1 MGFDEDDNPFTHHH
15 KNKYDINSKIMLS
28 AIISLSIV
36 VFLVTILHMY
46 IRCVIRRRQ
55 ARRRATFSPAW
66 SLVASTVSQVEPP
79 KNGLDPSIIAS
90 LPIFVYKQSDDHDMD
105 EAITNPIEC
114 AVCLS
119 ILENGEI
126 VRNLPNC
133 KHIFHVECIDKWFNC
148 HSTCPICRAEAK
160 PQILPEPREG
170 VVSRIPPSAPPLDGG
185 NLSIVVNV
193 GETSSSGKTTIGGC
207 GSSSRL
213 SSFRRILSRERSSRR
228 LQVEDPE
235 SNNGGCR
242 I

>member
-1 MGFDEDDNPFTHHH
+1 MGFDEDDNPFTHHR
-15 KNKYDINSKIMLS
+15 KIKYDINSKIMLS

-46 IRCVIRRRQ
+46 IRCVIRRRRQ
-55 ARRRATFSPAW
+55 AQGRAMFGT
-66 SLVASTVSQVEPP
+66 SLVTSIVSQVEPP

-90 LPIFVYKQSDDHDMD
+90 LPIFVYKQSDDHNMD

-114 AVCLS
+114 SVCLS
-119 ILENGEI
+119 ILEDGEI
-126 VRNLPNC
+126 VRILPNC
-133 KHIFHVECIDKWFNC
+133 KHTFHIECIDKWFNC

-160 PQILPEPREG
+160 PQVLPEPREG

-185 NLSIVVNV
+185 NLSIVVNLE
-193 GETSSSGKTTIGGC
+193 GTSSSGKTTIGGG

-213 SSFRRILSRERSSRR
+213 SSFRRILSKERSSRR

-235 SNNGGCR
+235 SSGGCR

>member
-46 IRCVIRRRQ
+46 IRCVIRRCRQ
-55 ARRRATFSPAW
+55 AGRRATFSSAS
-66 SLVASTVSQVEPP
+66 SLVTSTVSQVEPP

-90 LPIFVYKQSDDHDMD
+90 LPIFVYKQSDDHNMD

-114 AVCLS
+114 SVCLS

-160 PQILPEPREG
+160 PRLLSEPREG
-170 VVSRIPPSAPPLDGG
+170 VVGRIPPSAPPLDDG
-185 NLSIVVNV
+185 NLSMVVNLE
-193 GETSSSGKTTIGGC
+193 GTSSSGKTTIGGG

-228 LQVEDPE
+228 LQVVDPE
-235 SNNGGCR
+235 SNGGCR